1 MPLVAGALFCQPRRN
16 FMKIEVIASRR
27 DAQGSSA
34 SRRLRRAGR
43 VPGIVYGGDAAP
55 VQIELDHNALY
66 HALRKEAFHASVL
79 TLAVDGEKE
88 PVLLRDTQW
97 HPYKQI
103 VLHVDFQRVDKD
115 QKIHVKVPLH
125 FLNAETAPGV
135 KTGGGKPHHIIN
147 ELDVQC
153 LPGSLPE
160 FIEVDMG
167 KLEVGHSVHA
177 NDLALPAGVELVAH
191 LKAENPAVAAISA
204 PKGGAAEEAAAA
216 PAA

>member
-1 MPLVAGALFCQPRRN
+1 ME
-16 FMKIEVIASRR
+16 IEVIAFKR

-34 SRRLRRAGR
+34 SRRLRHAGK
-43 VPGIVYGGDAAP
+43 VPGIVYGGSAAP
-55 VQIELDHNALY
+55 MQIELDHNALY

-79 TLAVDGEKE
+79 MLTVDGNKE
-88 PVLLRDTQW
+88 SVLLRDTQW
-97 HPYKQI
+97 HPYKQQ

-115 QKIHVKVPLH
+115 HKIHVKVPLH

-135 KTGGGKPHHIIN
+135 KLGGGKPHHIVN

-160 FIEVDMG
+160 FLEVDMG
-167 KLEVGHSVHA
+167 ALEVGHSIHA
-177 NDLALPAGVELVAH
+177 NDLKLPAGVELVAH
-191 LKAENPAVAAISA
+191 IKVENPAVASINA
-204 PKGGAAEEAAAA
+204 PKGGVVEETPAE

>member
-1 MPLVAGALFCQPRRN
+1 ME
-16 FMKIEVIASRR
+16 IEVIAFKR

-34 SRRLRRAGR
+34 SRRLRHAGK
-43 VPGIVYGGDAAP
+43 VPGIVYGGSAAP
-55 VQIELDHNALY
+55 MQIELDHNALY

-79 TLAVDGEKE
+79 MLTVDGNKE
-88 PVLLRDTQW
+88 SVLLRDTQW
-97 HPYKQI
+97 HPYKQQ

-115 QKIHVKVPLH
+115 HKIHVKVPLH

-135 KTGGGKPHHIIN
+135 KLGGGKPHHIVN

-160 FIEVDMG
+160 FLEVDMG
-167 KLEVGHSVHA
+167 ALEAGHSIHA
-177 NDLALPAGVELVAH
+177 NDLKLPAGVELVAH
-191 LKAENPAVAAISA
+191 IKVENPAVASINA
-204 PKGGAAEEAAAA
+204 PKGGVVEETPAE